1 MLATGGIVWRR
12 LERLRAKEASRK
24 FWDKGTATEDLY
36 FLIGLQISINSHI
49 VYAVRKTSEK
59 RFIDLRASF
68 RGRCGDKTLLNGLE
82 LLFLFSLHSS
92 KIRPSLLIIVIF
104 LLFLEYLN
112 IFSFHWKRKIMLI
125 KDGSFKWV
133 FVSQLYRVAKSLSL
147 SHIVK
152 QQAKQP
158 LRRRP
163 RKTSL
168 KLRDSV
174 LSYPASR
181 GFSRPDVT

>member
-1 MLATGGIVWRR
+1 MW
-12 LERLRAKEASRK
+12 
-24 FWDKGTATEDLY
+24 
-36 FLIGLQISINSHI
+36 GL
-49 VYAVRKTSEK
+49 
-59 RFIDLRASF
+59 
-68 RGRCGDKTLLNGLE
+68 KTLLNGLE
-82 LLFLFSLHSS
+82 FLFLFFLHPS
-92 KIRPSLLIIVIF
+92 KIRPSLFKFPPIIAVLVSVHNSPLPKI
-104 LLFLEYLN
+104 LLKHF
-112 IFSFHWKRKIMLI
+112 FSFYWKRKKMLI
-125 KDGSFKWV
+125 KNGSFKWV
-133 FVSQLYRVAKSLSL
+133 FVSQLYRAAKSLSL

-168 KLRDSV
+168 KLLDSV

>member
-1 MLATGGIVWRR
+1 MQILLKLRYSLCIKENKREARYWFAGKLSGEVW
-12 LERLRAKEASRK
+12 
-24 FWDKGTATEDLY
+24 
-36 FLIGLQISINSHI
+36 GL
-49 VYAVRKTSEK
+49 
-59 RFIDLRASF
+59 
-68 RGRCGDKTLLNGLE
+68 KTLLNGLE
-82 LLFLFSLHSS
+82 FLFLFFLHPS
-92 KIRPSLLIIVIF
+92 KIRPSLLKLHPIIAVLVKFIF
-104 LLFLEYLN
+104 LLFLESLN

-125 KDGSFKWV
+125 KNGSFKWV
-133 FVSQLYRVAKSLSL
+133 FVSQLYRVEKSLSL

-168 KLRDSV
+168 KLLDSV